1 MTTNS
6 CTLPQTTATTRDLKS
21 YLVYMIITTYFAIE
35 QLVSRAQMEYFL
47 KPSITKRKLHPG
59 EECALFIP
67 KESNSNFILS

>member
-35 QLVSRAQMEYFL
+35 QLVSRAQMEYFF
-47 KPSITKRKLHPG
+47 KTIYNKEKITPGGGVCTFYPKRKQ
-59 EECALFIP
+59 F
-67 KESNSNFILS
+67 